1 MATNPLTNSVVGRV
15 TPAEVA
21 SQSGEDFLKGMMDGR
36 YPMPP
41 MSAVIPVAFAEV
53 SRGTV
58 ALRSLPREE
67 FGNPLGTVHGGY
79 AATLLDTAMSCAV
92 HSTLAAGEAYTT
104 LEFKISLHK
113 AITPATGELRAEG
126 KIVMR
131 GSRVASAEGRIVDKD
146 SNVYA
151 TGSST
156 CLVFQ
161 IRGA

>member
-1 MATNPLTNSVVGRV
+1 MATNPLTNSVTGRV
-15 TPAEVA
+15 APSEVA
-21 SQSGEDFLKGMMDGR
+21 SQSGEDFLKGMMEGR

-53 SRGTV
+53 GRGTV

-67 FGNPLGTVHGGY
+67 FSNPLGTVHGGY

-92 HSTLAAGEAYTT
+92 HSTLAAGEGYTT

-113 AITPATGELRAEG
+113 AITASTGELRAEG
-126 KIVMR
+126 HIVMR
-131 GSRVASAEGRIVDKD
+131 GSRVASAEGRIVDKEN
-146 SNVYA
+146 SVYA

-161 IRGA
+161 LRA